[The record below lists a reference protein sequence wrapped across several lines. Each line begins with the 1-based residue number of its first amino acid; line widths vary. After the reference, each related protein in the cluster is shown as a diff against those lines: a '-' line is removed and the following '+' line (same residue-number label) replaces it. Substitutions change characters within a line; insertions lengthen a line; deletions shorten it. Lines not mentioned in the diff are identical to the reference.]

1 MRSVFENKR
10 LVILLSVLTLGV
22 LVLLARGLGD
32 IPFRQGQSFARA
44 PSNGIRAVP
53 IQIIQSITDVPLGLL
68 LGMWTIVAFIFVL
81 VGFLMSPEWRKRL
94 IRIVIRVGLTYW
106 ALYIVFTRYRD
117 LLAQLGVNPADQKNE
132 DLATAANGVAPPA
145 FASPQTLALASYI
158 VSFGLAVLLI
168 VLGRKAYAL
177 WNELRGPDTQP
188 LKKIARIARSSIDDL
203 TAGREST
210 DVIMNCYY
218 RMGDVIS
225 DKRRLERSAS
235 MTPGEF
241 AARLEMAGLPS
252 DAVQR
257 LTHLFEGVRY
267 GGHRSGP
274 VEVREA
280 VASLNAIL
288 AYCGESA

>member
-1 MRSVFENKR
+1 MRSLFENKR
-10 LVILLSVLTLGV
+10 LVVLLSLLTLGV
-22 LVLLARGLGD
+22 LVLLARGLND
-32 IPFRQGQSFARA
+32 IPFHERQTFVQA
-44 PSNGIRAVP
+44 PANGIRAVP
-53 IQIIQSITDVPLGLL
+53 IQIIQTITDVPLGLL
-68 LGMWTIVAFIFVL
+68 LGMWTIVIFIFVL
-81 VGFLMSPEWRKRL
+81 LGFLMSPEWRKRL

-117 LLAQLGVNPADQKNE
+117 LLAQLGVNPADPNNG
-132 DLATAANGVAPPA
+132 DMAAATNAQAPPA
-145 FASPQTLALASYI
+145 FASPQTLTLASYI
-158 VSFGLAVLLI
+158 VSFAVLLI
-168 VLGRKAYAL
+168 VLGRRAYTL
-177 WNELRGPDTQP
+177 WNELRGPGAQP

-218 RMGDVIS
+218 RMSDVVS

-241 AARLEMAGLPS
+241 AARLEKEGLPS
-252 DAVQR
+252 DAVQG

-267 GGHRSGP
+267 GDHRSGP
-274 VEVREA
+274 VEVKQA